1 MNKKTAVVIDYI
13 REDECAELYRLF
25 CRWDLNI
32 SFDYD
37 IFKSSFDRIVRDGKG
52 VILVARMDGSIAGY
66 AEMFQYFEL
75 GFNPFYEVADLLV
88 SPEARN
94 LGIGKLLM
102 KRVEEVAAENGF
114 NEIRLSSQV
123 HRTLAH
129 VFYENLGYEYYKVS
143 KFYRKKF

>member
-1 MNKKTAVVIDYI
+1 MNNKTAVIVDYV
-13 REDECAELYRLF
+13 RGDECEELYSLF

-37 IFKSSFDRIVRDGKG
+37 IFKSSFDSIVNDGKG
-52 VILVARMDGSIAGY
+52 VILVARMDGRITGY
-66 AEMFQYFEL
+66 AEMFRYYEL
-75 GFNPFYEVADLLV
+75 GFKPFYEVADLLV

-102 KRVEEVAAENGF
+102 KRAEEIAVEHGF
-114 NEIRLSSQV
+114 DEKRLSSQV

-143 KFYRKKF
+143 KFYKKKL